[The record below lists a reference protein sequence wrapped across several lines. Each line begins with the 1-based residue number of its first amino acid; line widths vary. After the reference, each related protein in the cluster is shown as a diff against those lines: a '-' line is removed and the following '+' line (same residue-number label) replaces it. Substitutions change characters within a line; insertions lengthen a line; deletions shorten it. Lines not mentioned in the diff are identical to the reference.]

1 MADTTLYAFDYADS
15 QALLA
20 GVGATKPGGSIGSDL
35 VSTADTILAFATS
48 AITARA
54 GTTLGV
60 GTARAKQISDARV
73 LSDLYST
80 DIEVLNAG
88 SAVANGAMLKCFRV
102 GNRWL
107 AVEIC

>member
-15 QALLA
+15 QALL
-20 GVGATKPGGSIGSDL
+20 GGIGAKKPSGSISSDL

-48 AITARA
+48 TFTARG

-88 SAVANGAMLKCFRV
+88 SAIANGASLICFRV
-102 GNRWL
+102 GNRWI
-107 AVEIC
+107 AVEVC

>member
-20 GVGATKPGGSIGSDL
+20 GVGATKPSGSIGSDL
-35 VSTADTILAFATS
+35 VSTADTILAVATS
-48 AITARA
+48 TITARA

-88 SAVANGAMLKCFRV
+88 SAIPSGASLICFRV
-102 GNRWL
+102 GNRWMG
-107 AVEIC
+107 VEIC

>member
-1 MADTTLYAFDYADS
+1 MADTTLYAFNYPDG
-15 QALLA
+15 QALL
-20 GVGATKPGGSIGSDL
+20 GGIGATKPSGSIGSDL
-35 VSTADTILAFATS
+35 VSTADIILAVATS

-54 GTTLGV
+54 GTALGV

-88 SAVANGAMLKCFRV
+88 SAIANAAMLKCFRV

>member
-1 MADTTLYAFDYADS
+1 MSDTTLYAFNNADS
-15 QALLA
+15 QALL
-20 GVGATKPGGSIGSDL
+20 GMIGATKPSGSIESDL

-48 AITARA
+48 TITARA

-73 LSDLYST
+73 LSDLYAT

-88 SAVANGAMLKCFRV
+88 SAIPSGASLICFRV
-102 GNRWL
+102 GNRWI

>member
-15 QALLA
+15 RALLA
-20 GVGATKPGGSIGSDL
+20 GIGATKPSGSISSDL
-35 VSTADTILAFATS
+35 VSTADTILAVATS
-48 AITARA
+48 TITAKA
-54 GTTLGV
+54 VNTLGV

-73 LSDLYST
+73 LSDLYAT

-88 SAVANGAMLKCFRV
+88 SAIANGASLICFRV

>member
-1 MADTTLYAFDYADS
+1 MSDTTLYAFNSADS
-15 QALLA
+15 QALLGMIGQKA
-20 GVGATKPGGSIGSDL
+20 QGGSMLSDA
-35 VSTADTILAFATS
+35 VSTADILVAVATS
-48 AITARA
+48 TITARS

-60 GTARAKQISDARV
+60 GTASAKQISDARV
-73 LSDLYST
+73 LSNLFDS

-88 SAVANGAMLKCFRV
+88 ATIASGAMLKCFRV

>member
-1 MADTTLYAFDYADS
+1 MADTTLYAFNNADS
-15 QALLA
+15 QALL
-20 GVGATKPGGSIGSDL
+20 GMIGATKPSGSISSDL
-35 VSTADTILAFATS
+35 VSTADTILAVATS
-48 AITARA
+48 TITARA

-60 GTARAKQISDARV
+60 GTASAKQISDAKV
-73 LSDLYST
+73 LSNLFGS

-88 SAVANGAMLKCFRV
+88 SAIANGASLICFRV

>member
-1 MADTTLYAFDYADS
+1 
-15 QALLA
+15 LA
-20 GVGATKPGGSIGSDL
+20 V
-35 VSTADTILAFATS
+35 ATS

-73 LSDLYST
+73 LSDLYAT

-88 SAVANGAMLKCFRV
+88 SAIANAAMLKCFRV

>member
-1 MADTTLYAFDYADS
+1 MSDTTLYAFNNADS
-15 QALLA
+15 QALLGMIGQKA
-20 GVGATKPGGSIGSDL
+20 QGGSMLSDA
-35 VSTADTILAFATS
+35 VSTADILVAVATS
-48 AITARA
+48 TITARA

-60 GTARAKQISDARV
+60 GTASAKQISDARV
-73 LSDLYST
+73 LSNLFDS

-88 SAVANGAMLKCFRV
+88 TTIASGAMLKCFRV

>member
-1 MADTTLYAFDYADS
+1 MADTTLYAFNNADS
-15 QALLA
+15 QALL
-20 GVGATKPGGSIGSDL
+20 GMIGATKPSGSISSDL
-35 VSTADTILAFATS
+35 VSTADTILAVATS
-48 AITARA
+48 TITARA
-54 GTTLGV
+54 VNTLGV

-73 LSDLYST
+73 LSDLYAT

-88 SAVANGAMLKCFRV
+88 SAIANSAMLKCFRV

>member
-1 MADTTLYAFDYADS
+1 MI
-15 QALLA
+15 
-20 GVGATKPGGSIGSDL
+20 GATKPSGSISSDL
-35 VSTADTILAFATS
+35 VSNADIILAVATS

-60 GTARAKQISDARV
+60 GTASAKQISDARV
-73 LSDLYST
+73 LSNLFDS

-88 SAVANGAMLKCFRV
+88 TAIPSGRNLVCFRV

-107 AVEIC
+107 GVEIC